1 MLEEA
6 ASRHR
11 SGDVQSHNVQNRG
24 SDVGKDA
31 TIGIQLQIPL
41 TKVNQGH
48 GLGSVLGVWLVVFV
62 VAHLLSIAVIRCD
75 QTFATR
81 SKQRCFDVAQALIE
95 GFHRCHGGIKL
106 TGVAHHVTVG
116 KVDDDKV
123 VVTRLDGRD

>member
-11 SGDVQSHNVQNRG
+11 SGDVQAHHGQNRG
-24 SDVGKDA
+24 CDVSEDA
-31 TIGIQLQIPL
+31 AIGIQTTIAL

-62 VAHLLSIAVIRCD
+62 VAHLLTIAVIRCD

-81 SKQRCFDVAQALIE
+81 SKQRCFEARRAYRDVGCEFDGKLSVVA
-95 GFHRCHGGIKL
+95 FGGEL
-106 TGVAHHVTVG
+106 LLYARANLHDGGGV
-116 KVDDDKV
+116 
-123 VVTRLDGRD
+123 